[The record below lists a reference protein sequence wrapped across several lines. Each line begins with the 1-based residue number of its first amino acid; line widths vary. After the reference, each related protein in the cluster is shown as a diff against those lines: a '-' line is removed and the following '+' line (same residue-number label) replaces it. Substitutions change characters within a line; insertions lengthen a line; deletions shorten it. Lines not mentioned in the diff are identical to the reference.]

1 MTPKT
6 TPTATRRLFDA
17 ATSSLNSILPPG
29 WSLKVLDRSSTGG
42 EVQLSTSYGLSGTLS
57 VLVREGLTPRA
68 VAGLPV
74 PEEPAIVAASW
85 LSPRTRELLVETG
98 YGYIDQTG
106 NAKVTVGQPGLVVY
120 TDGARRDPSPKPVPE
135 PNIRG
140 PRAWALLRTL
150 AEVLPPYGVGELA
163 NAIGAD
169 PGYVSRLLEAISD
182 ELLISRK
189 PRRPVERVEW
199 QPVLRQ
205 MAKSYS
211 LLRSNETSYWI
222 ASAGPD
228 QLLKDLARSRT
239 PGWAVT
245 GSFGAAPLVSVAPPE
260 IAVVYTDD
268 PEFIANLAK
277 LQPVRT
283 GGNVVIAR
291 PYDQIVFR
299 RTWNRDGI
307 TYASPAQIAVDCLTG
322 PGRMPAEGDALLEWM
337 DPRAPSWQA
346 ASLTQVADLP

>member
-17 ATSSLNSILPPG
+17 ATSSLNSLLPPG

-42 EVQLSTSYGLSGTLS
+42 VVQLSTSDGLTGKLS
-57 VLVREGLTPRA
+57 VLVRDRLAPREAA
-68 VAGLPV
+68 VLPV

-106 NAKVTVGQPGLVVY
+106 NARVTVSRPGLVVY
-120 TDGARRDPSPKPVPE
+120 SDGARRDPSPKPVPE

-150 AEVLPPYGVGELA
+150 AEVLPPYGVSELA
-163 NAIGAD
+163 KAIDAD
-169 PGYVSRLLEAISD
+169 PGYASRLLEAISD
-182 ELLISRK
+182 ELLITRK

-199 QPVLRQ
+199 QPVLHQ

-211 LLRSNETSYWI
+211 LLRSNETSNWV
-222 ASAGPD
+222 ASAGSD
-228 QLLKDLARSRT
+228 QFLKDLASSGTR
-239 PGWAVT
+239 GWAVT
-245 GSFGAAPLVSVAPPE
+245 GSFGAAPLVSVAAPE
-260 IAVVYTDD
+260 IAVIYTDD
-268 PEFIANLAK
+268 PELMANLAK

-283 GGNVVIAR
+283 GGNVVAAR
-291 PYDQIVFR
+291 PYDPIVFK

-337 DPRAPSWQA
+337 DARTPNWQA
-346 ASLTQVADLP
+346 TSLNQVADLP

>member
-17 ATSSLNSILPPG
+17 ARSSLNSLLPPG

-42 EVQLSTSYGLSGTLS
+42 EIQLSTSDGLSGTLS

-68 VAGLPV
+68 AAVLPV
-74 PEEPAIVAASW
+74 PEESAIVAASW

-106 NAKVTVGQPGLVVY
+106 NAKVTVGRPGLVVC
-120 TDGARRDPSPKPVPE
+120 TDGARRDPFPKPVPE

-150 AEVLPPYGVGELA
+150 AEVSPPYGVGELA
-163 NAIGAD
+163 TAIDAD

-182 ELLISRK
+182 ELLISRE

-205 MAKSYS
+205 MATSYS
-211 LLRSNETSYWI
+211 LLRSNETSNWI

-228 QLLKDLARSRT
+228 QLLKDLATSRT
-239 PGWAVT
+239 RGWAVT
-245 GSFGAAPLVSVAPPE
+245 GSFAAAPLVSVVAPE

-268 PEFIANLAK
+268 PELIANLAK

-283 GGNVVIAR
+283 GGNVVTAR
-291 PYDQIVFR
+291 PYDPIVFK

-337 DPRAPSWQA
+337 DARAPNWQA
-346 ASLTQVADLP
+346 ASLHQAAELP

>member
-6 TPTATRRLFDA
+6 TPTATQRLLDA
-17 ATSSLNSILPPG
+17 ATTSLNSLLPPG
-29 WSLKVLDRSSTGG
+29 WSLKVVDRSTTGG
-42 EVQLSTSYGLSGTLS
+42 VVQLSASDGLTRKLS
-57 VLVREGLTPRA
+57 VLVHDRLAPRETG
-68 VAGLPV
+68 VLPV
-74 PEEPAIVAASW
+74 PEEPAIVAANW
-85 LSPRTRELLVETG
+85 LSPRTRELLAETG

-106 NAKVTVGQPGLVVY
+106 NAKVTIGRPGLVVC
-120 TDGARRDPSPKPVPE
+120 TEGARHDPSPKPMQG

-163 NAIGAD
+163 KAIDAD

-182 ELLISRK
+182 ELLIGRK
-189 PRRPVERVEW
+189 PRGPVERVEW

-205 MAKSYS
+205 MATSYS
-211 LLRSNETSYWI
+211 LFRSNEISNWI

-228 QLLKDLARSRT
+228 HWLRDLASSRT
-239 PGWAVT
+239 TSWAVT
-245 GSFGAAPLVSVAPPE
+245 GSFGTAPLVSVTAPE
-260 IAVVYTDD
+260 IAVVYADD
-268 PEFIANLAK
+268 PEPIADLTK

-291 PYDQIVFR
+291 PYDQIVFK
-299 RTWNRDGI
+299 RTWNRNGI

-322 PGRMPAEGDALLEWM
+322 PGRMPAEGDALLAWM
-337 DPRAPSWQA
+337 DRSAPSWQA
-346 ASLTQVADLP
+346 ASLHHVADQP